1 VRTGKILKARL
12 RPENSDKWIG
22 TSIVARLNLSW
33 GDQPIGSPQ
42 KYSTVQ
48 LAFRT
53 CRFYYRS
60 PEFRRDGGPKR
71 LGFFISID
79 PGHWRFVDPIFSKR
93 GLYKIVV
100 QLSALNV
107 EPDRLTLFVN
117 WDGAKLVI
125 LSDADEILETAEVL
139 SA

>member
-1 VRTGKILKARL
+1 LLALTCHGAISLSAALRNILRCNWLSELVDFITGPRNFS
-12 RPENSDKWIG
+12 E
-22 TSIVARLNLSW
+22 T
-33 GDQPIGSPQ
+33 
-42 KYSTVQ
+42 
-48 LAFRT
+48 
-53 CRFYYRS
+53 
-60 PEFRRDGGPKR
+60 GPKR

-139 SA
+139 SG